1 MFLEADMIY
10 FSYSSLE
17 RAANISS
24 FPEDTLRA
32 PTPLL
37 NCDSVLS

>member
-1 MFLEADMIY
+1 MFLEVDMTY

-24 FPEDTLRA
+24 FPEDTLRGPA
-32 PTPLL
+32 RLL